1 MKDLWSCVREKK
13 KLKAYLYEA
22 SNIYLITNLG
32 NFSSWSIMQKEIDRK
47 QYEA

>member
-22 SNIYLITNLG
+22 SNIYFLN
-32 NFSSWSIMQKEIDRK
+32 NKSR
-47 QYEA
+47 

>member
-1 MKDLWSCVREKK
+1 MKLATSTF
-13 KLKAYLYEA
+13 
-22 SNIYLITNLG
+22 LITNLG